1 MAEHL
6 LGTEP
11 IIEHPNR
18 DKASSKTTRAV
29 VVVLL
34 LISAALILVITLGG
48 WEVIQGLT
56 LICLAWVVL
65 YVVLA
70 YYVSRWNRGVLPLV
84 AALAIIMA
92 IFALIAV
99 PQWFDR
105 DAFGFEQPALD
116 ANIVGTLT
124 RDPDPRPAAAAV
136 LRDAGLHPG
145 LERRVRALGAR
156 RGSGRPGR
164 RLTRRRLSPARPR
177 SAPPPARRA
186 AAASPARRAPGP
198 GARNANAQRQPNASS
213 KTGISQIV
221 ATVSVKP
228 SASWIVSAVPT

>member
-18 DKASSKTTRAV
+18 DKASSKTTRAI

-34 LISAALILVITLGG
+34 LISAATILVITLGG
-48 WEVIQGLT
+48 WDVIQGLQ
-56 LICLAWVVL
+56 LICIAWVLL

-84 AALAIIMA
+84 AAMAIIMA

-105 DAFGFEQPALD
+105 DATGFEQPALD
-116 ANIVGTLT
+116 ANVLGTITAILIPIQLLLLFFAMQGFIQAWNVEFE
-124 RDPDPRPAAAAV
+124 RWDHEEDPAPT
-136 LRDAGLHPG
+136 
-145 LERRVRALGAR
+145 GA
-156 RGSGRPGR
+156 
-164 RLTRRRLSPARPR
+164 
-177 SAPPPARRA
+177 
-186 AAASPARRAPGP
+186 
-198 GARNANAQRQPNASS
+198 
-213 KTGISQIV
+213 
-221 ATVSVKP
+221 
-228 SASWIVSAVPT
+228 